1 MRATAII
8 GVGRTQASPSTARGG
23 HVPSP
28 RRARLISILTAG
40 VLTACGAASSA
51 APATTD
57 SGPVTLRFGYFP
69 NLTHATALV
78 GVQKGFLASALG
90 PNVTLENHT
99 YNAGPEEVTS
109 LLSGALDAG
118 FLGPNPAVNA
128 YVQSHGEAVRV
139 IAGGTSGG
147 ALLVVK
153 PSIASPADLRGKK
166 IADPQLG
173 GTQDIALRW
182 YLKTQG
188 LNADAA
194 GGGDVHIL
202 PQDNATTLSAFRQG
216 QVDGA
221 WLPEPWASRL
231 IVEGGAKILVDERDL
246 WPGGKFITTNLVVR
260 TEYLKAHPGT
270 VHKLLE
276 GLYTTNAYLN
286 SNPAESQAT
295 VNSAIGQVAGK
306 ALAANI
312 VNGAWT
318 HLTFTLDPLA
328 ASLAA
333 SADHQRKL
341 GLTSSSIPLKGI
353 YDLKLLN
360 EVLSEHR
367 VSPVSGL

>member
-1 MRATAII
+1 MRATATIAA
-8 GVGRTQASPSTARGG
+8 GRTQAPPSAADSGDA
-23 HVPSP
+23 HPL
-28 RRARLISILTAG
+28 RRARLVSILTAA
-40 VLTACGAASSA
+40 VLTACGTASSA
-51 APATTD
+51 TPAVTD

-90 PNVTLENHT
+90 SNVTLENHT
-99 YNAGPEEVTS
+99 FNAGPEEVTS

-128 YVQSHGEAVRV
+128 YVQSHGEAVRI
-139 IAGGTSGG
+139 IAGGSSGG

-153 PSIASPADLRGKK
+153 PSIASPSDLRGKM

-182 YLKTQG
+182 YLKNQG
-188 LNADAA
+188 LNTDAA
-194 GGGDVHIL
+194 GGGDVHVL
-202 PQDNATTLSAFRQG
+202 PQENATTLTAFRQG

-231 IVEGGAKILVDERDL
+231 IVEGGAKVLVDERDL

-260 TEYLKAHPGT
+260 TEFLKAHPGT
-270 VHKLLE
+270 VHRLLE

-286 SNPAESQAT
+286 SNPAESQAA
-295 VNSAIGQVAGK
+295 VNSAIALVTGK
-306 ALAANI
+306 ALAAN
-312 VNGAWT
+312 VMSGAWT
-318 HLTFTLDPLA
+318 HMTFTLDPLA
-328 ASLAA
+328 ASLKA
-333 SADHQRKL
+333 SADHQGKV

-360 EVLSEHR
+360 EVLSENQ
-367 VSPVSGL
+367 VSTVSGL